1 MTGDD
6 FLNLAI
12 RLANSDVEA
21 DLRTSVSRS
30 YYGAFHQGLE
40 FLERCGIQL
49 PHSADAHEKLK
60 WCFYHSAD
68 ETAKDASRKLDTLR
82 AERNLADYN
91 LRHAKFQRKRNALVA
106 LSAAQ
111 AIVNALSLCGREPAF
126 TTIRSAVRAYAKEIL
141 KLPVSGA

>member
-21 DLRTSVSRS
+21 DLRTSVSRC
-30 YYGAFHQGLE
+30 YYGAFHNGLE

-49 PHSADAHEKLK
+49 PRSADAHEKLQ
-60 WCFYHSAD
+60 WCLGHSAN
-68 ETAKDASRKLDTLR
+68 ETVKDAARKLDTLR

-91 LRHAKFQRKRNALVA
+91 LRHGKFQRKRNALVA
-106 LSAAQ
+106 LLAAQ
-111 AIVNALSLCGREPAF
+111 AIINALSLCGQEPAF
-126 TTIRSAVRAYAKEIL
+126 ASIRSAIRAYAKDIL
-141 KLPVSGA
+141 KLSVTEP